1 MIAESFIHEEI
12 AGCYCKCLGQCT
24 LNVVKSFDY
33 RLFGGCGD
41 NALCLIKKKSK
52 IIKIKELKTARITHF
67 KLRLFRSSDI

>member
-33 RLFGGCGD
+33 RLFGGWGD
-41 NALCLIKKKSK
+41 KAYAL
-52 IIKIKELKTARITHF
+52 
-67 KLRLFRSSDI
+67 